1 MQQLLHTHT
10 TMVRVSSSPAIIN
23 LSGFIT
29 LSTWKAISIKTTF
42 TGAKCFVNNA
52 ALFIHSMEQ
61 QKRTAAN
68 AKASTNLQAI
78 ADLRDLTNR
87 GRVTV
92 DIDAEPTRSRLP
104 QRKAHKHIQL
114 HFHPVLSSM

>member
-61 QKRTAAN
+61 QKPAN

-92 DIDAEPTRSRLP
+92 DIDAEPTRSSLP

-114 HFHPVLSSM
+114 H

>member
-92 DIDAEPTRSRLP
+92 DIDAEPTRSSLP

-114 HFHPVLSSM
+114 H

>member
-1 MQQLLHTHT
+1 
-10 TMVRVSSSPAIIN
+10 MVRVSSSPAIIN

-92 DIDAEPTRSRLP
+92 DINAEPTRSSLP

-114 HFHPVLSSM
+114 H

>member
-10 TMVRVSSSPAIIN
+10 TMVRVSSSPAIIT
-23 LSGFIT
+23 LSGIIT

-61 QKRTAAN
+61 QKRTAARAYQPAN

-92 DIDAEPTRSRLP
+92 DIDAEPTRSSLP

-114 HFHPVLSSM
+114 H

>member
-1 MQQLLHTHT
+1 MLRQQRGPLHPQHG
-10 TMVRVSSSPAIIN
+10 AAKE
-23 LSGFIT
+23 
-29 LSTWKAISIKTTF
+29 KA
-42 TGAKCFVNNA
+42 ARA
-52 ALFIHSMEQ
+52 YQ
-61 QKRTAAN
+61 PAN

-92 DIDAEPTRSRLP
+92 DIDAEPTRSSLP

-114 HFHPVLSSM
+114 H

>member
-92 DIDAEPTRSRLP
+92 DIDAEPTRSSPP

-114 HFHPVLSSM
+114 H

>member
-1 MQQLLHTHT
+1 MLRQQRGPLHPQHGAAKENG
-10 TMVRVSSSPAIIN
+10 SPRAY
-23 LSGFIT
+23 
-29 LSTWKAISIKTTF
+29 
-42 TGAKCFVNNA
+42 
-52 ALFIHSMEQ
+52 Q
-61 QKRTAAN
+61 PAN

-92 DIDAEPTRSRLP
+92 DIDAEPTRSSLP

-114 HFHPVLSSM
+114 H

>member
-52 ALFIHSMEQ
+52 A
-61 QKRTAAN
+61 AN

-92 DIDAEPTRSRLP
+92 DIDAEPTRSSLP

-114 HFHPVLSSM
+114 H

>member
-1 MQQLLHTHT
+1 
-10 TMVRVSSSPAIIN
+10 MVRVSSSPAIIN

-61 QKRTAAN
+61 QKRTAAR
-68 AKASTNLQAI
+68 ANLQAI

-92 DIDAEPTRSRLP
+92 DIDAEPTRSSLP

-114 HFHPVLSSM
+114 H

>member
-52 ALFIHSMEQ
+52 ALFIHSMEH
-61 QKRTAAN
+61 KRER
-68 AKASTNLQAI
+68 Q
-78 ADLRDLTNR
+78 
-87 GRVTV
+87 
-92 DIDAEPTRSRLP
+92 PTPRPALICKRLP
-104 QRKAHKHIQL
+104 TCAT
-114 HFHPVLSSM
+114 

>member
-42 TGAKCFVNNA
+42 TGAKCFVN
-52 ALFIHSMEQ
+52 MEQ
-61 QKRTAAN
+61 QKRTAARAYQPAN

-92 DIDAEPTRSRLP
+92 DIDAEPTRSSLP

-114 HFHPVLSSM
+114 H

>member
-61 QKRTAAN
+61 QKRTAARAYQPAN

-78 ADLRDLTNR
+78 ATCA
-87 GRVTV
+87 T
-92 DIDAEPTRSRLP
+92 
-104 QRKAHKHIQL
+104 
-114 HFHPVLSSM
+114 

>member
-1 MQQLLHTHT
+1 MC
-10 TMVRVSSSPAIIN
+10 SSFCTRTPPWCASQVAPAIIN

-92 DIDAEPTRSRLP
+92 DIDAEPTRSSLP

-114 HFHPVLSSM
+114 H

>member
-10 TMVRVSSSPAIIN
+10 TMVRVSSSPAN
-23 LSGFIT
+23 YQSLRFHHPQHV
-29 LSTWKAISIKTTF
+29 AAPFSIKTTF

-52 ALFIHSMEQ
+52 ALFIHSMKQ

-92 DIDAEPTRSRLP
+92 DIDAGTHTLQPPPAQSP
-104 QRKAHKHIQL
+104 QAYTAAL
-114 HFHPVLSSM
+114 NYES

>member
-42 TGAKCFVNNA
+42 TNNA

-92 DIDAEPTRSRLP
+92 DIDAEPTRSSLP

-114 HFHPVLSSM
+114 H